1 MRDREASTGKLAT
14 GNFATGK
21 FAAEGITRRRVLV
34 SAAVAGG
41 GLLVGLPMIAHAAGA
56 DHPFAASARQGE
68 HVFNPW
74 IKISAAGDVTIAVP
88 RVEMGQGV
96 YTSLPLLAAEEL
108 DADWARVHFV
118 QAPVDN
124 VYANVTLFMEAIR
137 FRPEGE
143 GILADAVRWA
153 TQKVARAL
161 GIQGTGGSTSIREAY
176 DPMRR
181 VGAATREMLIAAAAR
196 RWEVPR
202 AECRAEKGTVTHGAT
217 GRRLGFGE
225 LAADAVLTDP
235 PEHVRLKEPAE
246 WQLIGSDVP
255 RLDLR
260 EKTDGQAI
268 FAPDIQGDGMVYG
281 AVRTAP
287 RFGAKLKSFD
297 KSAIAAK
304 PGFIDVVEIPRG
316 IAVVADNTWRASQLL
331 AALPVIWDDTGALE
345 MSSDEIFGSHDRAIA
360 SGDAHVFTDRGDA
373 PDQLAGAGTAN
384 VFSATYRLPYLAH
397 ACMEPMNAT
406 ALYADG
412 TLTLWTGNQNPNL
425 MRNAAADEI
434 DIDADRVTVET
445 PFLGGGFGRR
455 SEPDAARQAARVAK
469 ALAGRP
475 VKLFWDREEDM
486 RHDTYRPA
494 GTCRM
499 TARLDGDGRP
509 VAWHHRSAGQSVLA
523 DYMSRIRPG
532 APLPTADA
540 TQVEGAEDIAY
551 AIPHIRVEHVTTE
564 PLVPVGWWR
573 SVGNSL
579 NAFFVESFID
589 ELAHNAGADPYEYRR
604 ALLADRPR
612 DRAVLDLVAKKSG
625 WGDKPPPG
633 RGRGL
638 AVHKSYES
646 YVAQV
651 VEISVTDGE
660 IRLHKVTC
668 AVDCGT
674 VVHPDTVVAQMES
687 AVTFGATAALFGRIT
702 IDQGR
707 VVEGNFP
714 DYDMIRMETM
724 PEIDVH
730 LAPTGGDPGGIGEAG
745 TPAIAP
751 AIANAVFALTGKRV
765 RELPF
770 AIADI

>member
-1 MRDREASTGKLAT
+1 
-14 GNFATGK
+14 
-21 FAAEGITRRRVLV
+21 
-34 SAAVAGG
+34 
-41 GLLVGLPMIAHAAGA
+41 
-56 DHPFAASARQGE
+56 
-68 HVFNPW
+68 
-74 IKISAAGDVTIAVP
+74 
-88 RVEMGQGV
+88 
-96 YTSLPLLAAEEL
+96 
-108 DADWARVHFV
+108 
-118 QAPVDN
+118 
-124 VYANVTLFMEAIR
+124 
-137 FRPEGE
+137 
-143 GILADAVRWA
+143 
-153 TQKVARAL
+153 
-161 GIQGTGGSTSIREAY
+161 
-176 DPMRR
+176 
-181 VGAATREMLIAAAAR
+181 
-196 RWEVPR
+196 
-202 AECRAEKGTVTHGAT
+202 
-217 GRRLGFGE
+217 
-225 LAADAVLTDP
+225 
-235 PEHVRLKEPAE
+235 
-246 WQLIGSDVP
+246 
-255 RLDLR
+255 
-260 EKTDGQAI
+260 
-268 FAPDIQGDGMVYG
+268 
-281 AVRTAP
+281 
-287 RFGAKLKSFD
+287 
-297 KSAIAAK
+297 
-304 PGFIDVVEIPRG
+304 
-316 IAVVADNTWRASQLL
+316 
-331 AALPVIWDDTGALE
+331 
-345 MSSDEIFGSHDRAIA
+345 
-360 SGDAHVFTDRGDA
+360 
-373 PDQLAGAGTAN
+373 
-384 VFSATYRLPYLAH
+384 
-397 ACMEPMNAT
+397 
-406 ALYADG
+406 
-412 TLTLWTGNQNPNL
+412 

-724 PEIDVH
+724 PENRRPSRADRGRSGRHRRGRDPGDRARDRQRGLRAYRQTRAGAAVRHRGH
-730 LAPTGGDPGGIGEAG
+730 LAPTTLSPPTVEECRFMRIGLPKEIK
-745 TPAIAP
+745 THEYRVAILP
-751 AIANAVFALTGKRV
+751 DGVRAL
-765 RELPF
+765 
-770 AIADI
+770 IADGPRGLRRNRRRRGRRLRGRDLYRGRRDHLRRCGGGLRGG